1 MPRAGTRAG
10 ATWTDLMCVSFGV
23 VPALVIELSVEFAS
37 LCGRASRRGG
47 PEALFKVAKRDYG
60 RRGAGAVLLHLR
72 GERFAS
78 SRNPLGRFP
87 DENASRASRRPKDA
101 SQDPCSGRDRVSRAP
116 RGAAAARSD
125 DGTLLQW
132 ELDDAEAAGRAPRL
146 RRVYHCAPRRPHLA
160 AARSAR
166 STSRGITS
174 TSSPA
179 LLEH

>member
-1 MPRAGTRAG
+1 
-10 ATWTDLMCVSFGV
+10 MCVWFGV
-23 VPALVIELSVEFAS
+23 VPCPGNRTFCCFILGVDRGVDLWGEFCIFVGPA
-37 LCGRASRRGG
+37 GRRSS
-47 PEALFKVAKRDYG
+47 PETLLKVAKCAFG
-60 RRGAGAVLLHLR
+60 QKGAGIALLHLR